1 MAGLDGWLGWMD
13 GLVDGWIGAVDG
25 VEGLVWDWSNG

>member
-25 VEGLVWDWSNG
+25 VEGLVWGWSNG